1 MNPPAMK
8 LLLRLY
14 WIKRKEW
21 EREKRKKKDR
31 RVDKGKSWL
40 VSSIIDFCGEC
51 SINIFVI
58 QAFVL
63 QFLPYRRIKEC

>member
-1 MNPPAMK
+1 MNLFYKITNVMNPPAMK

-31 RVDKGKSWL
+31 RVDKGKS
-40 VSSIIDFCGEC
+40 
-51 SINIFVI
+51 
-58 QAFVL
+58 
-63 QFLPYRRIKEC
+63 